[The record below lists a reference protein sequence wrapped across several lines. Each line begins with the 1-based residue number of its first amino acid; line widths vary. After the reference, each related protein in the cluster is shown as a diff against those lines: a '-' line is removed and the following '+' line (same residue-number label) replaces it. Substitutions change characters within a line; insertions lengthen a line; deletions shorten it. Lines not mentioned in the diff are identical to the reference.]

1 MSEEDLL
8 KMSRLYEKFLRI
20 SITTAG
26 EIAIETSEFTKYDL
40 EDLINSDQKE
50 IIKLFQEVD
59 LLPLHVACSIC
70 GNQLSKLYFEKD

>member
-8 KMSRLYEKFLRI
+8 KMSRLYEKFSSI

-26 EIAIETSEFTKYDL
+26 EIAIKTSEFTKYNL
-40 EDLINSDQKE
+40 EDLINLDQKE

-70 GNQLSKLYFEKD
+70 GIC